1 MSSAGYR
8 GEIKMLSIEVPT
20 LKEGFILR
28 PATLDDAPAVLEI
41 MRACDIAIT
50 GKSEESLE
58 NVVTEWDT
66 PGLNLETDVRVISAP
81 DGRLVGYAIVQDVMR
96 PVTPEIDSYSHPDTW
111 G

>member
-20 LKEGFILR
+20 LKQGFILR
-28 PATLDDAPAVLEI
+28 PVTMEDAPAVLEI

-58 NVVTEWDT
+58 NVLTET

-81 DGRLVGYAIVQDVMR
+81 NGRLVGYAIVQDAMR
-96 PVTPEIDSYSHPDTW
+96 PVTPEI
-111 G
+111 